1 MDLGERYKCFECG
14 FKFYDLGRPE
24 PICPSCGVNQND
36 NKEAK
41 EIHKRNRRSA
51 IMNKATPV
59 IFALEERDNV
69 IEVVNEVE
77 AEVAVDADN
86 IVLEEHGDMDNE

>member
-1 MDLGERYKCFECG
+1 
-14 FKFYDLGRPE
+14 
-24 PICPSCGVNQND
+24 
-36 NKEAK
+36 
-41 EIHKRNRRSA
+41 
-51 IMNKATPV
+51 MNKATPV